1 MTKPVDLDALQRHRR
16 RPREGA
22 AMSAK
27 TARTDAKVLD
37 ALREAAERLPHL
49 AAELRGAHQ
58 SLVIHFAMC
67 CVRKETA
74 K

>member
-1 MTKPVDLDALQRHRR
+1 
-16 RPREGA
+16 
-22 AMSAK
+22 MSAK
-27 TARTDAKVLD
+27 AARTDAKVLD

-67 CVRKETA
+67 RVRKEPS

>member
-1 MTKPVDLDALQRHRR
+1 
-16 RPREGA
+16 
-22 AMSAK
+22 MSAK